1 MMIYLSWAA
10 QIAALKWDKAPTE
23 IPPEYADYAY
33 VFSPYLAMELPE
45 NTGINKNVIKLIEG
59 KQPLYGLTYSLGP
72 VELETLKTY
81 IKTYLKTGF
90 IRPSKSPAG
99 TSVLFD
105 KKPDVSFRLCVNYR
119 GLNNPT
125 IKNRYSFPLIGEYL
139 DRLGRANRFTQL
151 DLTCAYR
158 KMRIWEGDERKTA
171 FWTRY
176 GQFEYQAMSF
186 GLSNV
191 PNSFQEYINRIHTGK
206 LDIFVIM
213 YLDNILI
220 YTEDPGQPHVK
231 AVGWVP
237 EQLRKLDLFVHLKK
251 CRFHQD
257 EVRFLG
263 FVVSGHRMRIVEEEI
278 EAAKTWP
285 EPQSVRDI
293 QVFLGFANFYRRFIK
308 NFNRIATP
316 LTSILRTTSESSDAR
331 SLSIRANDKSYGQEV
346 EACGGGVDAAG
357 RKVTHL
363 SKDKKSKILAESK
376 KSAKAK

>member
-1 MMIYLSWAA
+1 M
-10 QIAALKWDKAPTE
+10 K
-23 IPPEYADYAY
+23 
-33 VFSPYLAMELPE
+33 
-45 NTGINKNVIKLIEG
+45 
-59 KQPLYGLTYSLGP
+59 
-72 VELETLKTY
+72 LETLKTY

-99 TSVLFD
+99 TSVFFD
-105 KKPDVSFRLCVNYR
+105 KKPDGSFRLCVNYR

-125 IKNRYSFPLIGEYL
+125 IKNQYSFPLIGEYL

-158 KMRIWEGDERKTA
+158 RMKIWEGDERKTA
-171 FWTRY
+171 FWSRY

-191 PNSFQEYINRIHTGK
+191 PNSFQEYINRIHTRK
-206 LDIFVIM
+206 VDIFVIM

-237 EQLRKLDLFVHLKK
+237 EQLRKLGLFVHLKK

-285 EPQSVRDI
+285 EPQSVSDI

-308 NFNRIATP
+308 NFNRIATL
-316 LTSILRTTSESSDAR
+316 LTSILRTTSESSDAH

-346 EACGGGVDAAG
+346 EACGGGADAAG
-357 RKVTHL
+357 RKVKHL
-363 SKDKKSKILAESK
+363 SKDEKSKISAESK